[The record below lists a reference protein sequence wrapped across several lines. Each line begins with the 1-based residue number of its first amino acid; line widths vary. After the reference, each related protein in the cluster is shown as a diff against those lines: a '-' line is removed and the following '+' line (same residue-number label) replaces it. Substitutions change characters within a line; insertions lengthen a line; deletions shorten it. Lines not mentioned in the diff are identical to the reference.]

1 MKTIFFSHSRTALK
15 YGIKAL
21 QIQEGD
27 NILIPDYICDVIL
40 HPLKQLKLLPQY
52 YPLLDDLS
60 PDWKILGE
68 MLTIRTKAVLMVH
81 YFGQPQR
88 IHEFQEFCKKHSLYL
103 IEDNAHGFC
112 GKHEG
117 KLLGTF
123 GDIGITSPR
132 KTLDLPSGGILH
144 INYSKSQLI
153 DNNIEILDTFQIN
166 YLKET
171 IKRKLKYFT
180 LLKRFTRKH
189 IKARPIYW
197 DPSAFKEMSV
207 PDLKIDS
214 FSKYFI
220 TNVNDSNI
228 RRDRQRVYLDW
239 FRFALNK
246 GLKPVFSKLGK
257 EACPIVFPAY
267 TNGPV
272 ESRFWFDWGWKRGY
286 NISSWPTLPD
296 EIINKDGDELDRW
309 KRLICFPIE

>member
-1 MKTIFFSHSRTALK
+1 MKTFFFSHSRTALK
-15 YGIKAL
+15 YGIKVL

-68 MLTIRTKAVLMVH
+68 MVTNRTKAVLMVH

-88 IHEFQEFCKKHSLYL
+88 INEFQEFCKKHSLYL

-112 GKHEG
+112 GKYDG

-123 GDIGITSPR
+123 GDIGIISPR

-144 INYSKSQLI
+144 INYKNSQLI
-153 DNNIEILDTFQIN
+153 DDNIDILDTFQIN

-171 IKRKLKYFT
+171 IKRKLKNINLF
-180 LLKRFTRKH
+180 KRFLRKY
-189 IKARPIYW
+189 IKVRPIYW
-197 DPSAFKEMSV
+197 DPSSFNEMIV

-214 FSKYFI
+214 FSKNII
-220 TNVNDSNI
+220 TNVNDSKI
-228 RRDRQRVYLDW
+228 RREHQRVYHDW
-239 FRFALNK
+239 FRFASNK
-246 GLKPVFSKLGK
+246 GLKPVFSNLAKD
-257 EACPIVFPAY
+257 ACPLVFPAY
-267 TNGPV
+267 TSGPV

-286 NISSWPTLPD
+286 NISSWPTLPNV
-296 EIINKDGDELDRW
+296 IKNKDGDELDRW
-309 KRLICFPIE
+309 KRLICFPID